1 MTEVTSEP
9 MTNRSLL
16 SEGVFLAIASAYVYC
31 ATFAYEYGFCNH
43 FGIPASLISPN
54 ASTLLLAAFTLGI
67 TLFPALNFL
76 PFTMPLFKAAVDP
89 KHRAYRLVYVFTGT
103 LLVIGIFLAV
113 IYGISL
119 IGLIVYLVASLVIL
133 IILFLPAILSDRHL
147 PISERFSIHAD
158 IQDKDPFV
166 VTSLFHGWVSFRT
179 LQIGFA
185 ALVFLFFAYLVGG
198 AEARKKH
205 QFLALTTEQDV
216 VLLRSYGD
224 VMVFGRLD
232 DSETKLDGFRLMKI
246 GENSELDL
254 ISRRIAPFIRADAR
268 EYVRPNDV
276 VSTSQPD
283 TDPAIEALS
292 HSK

>member
-1 MTEVTSEP
+1 
-9 MTNRSLL
+9 
-16 SEGVFLAIASAYVYC
+16 
-31 ATFAYEYGFCNH
+31 
-43 FGIPASLISPN
+43 
-54 ASTLLLAAFTLGI
+54 
-67 TLFPALNFL
+67 
-76 PFTMPLFKAAVDP
+76 
-89 KHRAYRLVYVFTGT
+89 
-103 LLVIGIFLAV
+103 
-113 IYGISL
+113 
-119 IGLIVYLVASLVIL
+119 
-133 IILFLPAILSDRHL
+133 
-147 PISERFSIHAD
+147 
-158 IQDKDPFV
+158 
-166 VTSLFHGWVSFRT
+166 
-179 LQIGFA
+179 
-185 ALVFLFFAYLVGG
+185 LVFLFFAYLVGG